1 MGRVLNLMA
10 FVIFATSL
18 FMRSV
23 DPVIPQIA
31 SGLNVAPTTAA
42 LLSTGFTLPY
52 ALIQP
57 VLGALADMFS
67 KARLI
72 AVCMLIGGITTLAC
86 GLVTNFET
94 LMILRV
100 LAGMTAG
107 GIFPIAFALAGDRVP
122 VIERQVAFGKLLFA
136 AMSGN
141 LLGAS
146 GAGVIG
152 DLIGWRGVFFVT
164 GTIDLIALALAIP
177 GFRGMGESVGR
188 FDLSTLIPN
197 YRAIFSNPLA
207 KYCFGAVFVEAVF
220 MFGVF
225 PYMAG
230 LLLTGGEARASIAG
244 VVIAGFGIGGIIY
257 TLQVSWLLAVIGEK
271 RLMAAGGMAVAFCL
285 IVIALRAPWPVEF
298 VNFILLGFGFYLL
311 HGCIQVYVTELAPA
325 ARGSAMAGHS
335 AFFFL
340 GQAVGPVVYGLGLS
354 SGIGIVPVLLVGAV
368 TLTATGWICALRLK
382 RPPMAST

>member
-31 SGLNVAPTTAA
+31 SGLNVEPATAA
-42 LLSTGFTLPY
+42 LLSTAFTLPY

-72 AVCMLIGGITTLAC
+72 AVCMLIGGVTTLAC
-86 GLVTNFET
+86 GLGTNFET
-94 LMILRV
+94 LMGLRV

-107 GIFPIAFALAGDRVP
+107 GIFPIAFAVVGDLVP
-122 VIERQVAFGKLLFA
+122 VAQRQVALGKLLFA

-152 DLIGWRGVFFVT
+152 DLIGWRGVFYVT
-164 GTIDLIALALAIP
+164 GGIDLIALAFAIP
-177 GFRGMGESVGR
+177 GFLSVNDAPGR
-188 FDLSTLIPN
+188 FDLSSFIPN
-197 YRAIFSNPLA
+197 YRAVFGNPLA
-207 KYCFGAVFVEAVF
+207 KYCFGAVFLEAIF
-220 MFGVF
+220 LFGVF
-225 PYMAG
+225 PYMAV
-230 LLLTGGEARASIAG
+230 LLSSEGVTHASIAG
-244 VVIAGFGIGGIIY
+244 VVIGGFAVGGIIY
-257 TLQVSWLLAVIGEK
+257 TVAVSRLLNHFSE
-271 RLMAAGGMAVAFCL
+271 RQLMAAGGMTIAFCL
-285 IVIALRAPWPVEF
+285 IVIALRMPWPVEF
-298 VNFILLGFGFYLL
+298 ANFVLVGFGFYLL

-340 GQAVGPVVYGLGLS
+340 GQAMGPVVYGLGIS
-354 SGIGIVPVLLVGAV
+354 SGIGIVPVQLLGAV
-368 TLTATGWICALRLK
+368 VLTATGWICALRLRRK
-382 RPPMAST
+382 N